1 MTEHCNVFCF
11 YSSWSSATG
20 NPVQWIPTIT
30 TGVVTATTQLVTQGW
45 YFPLN
50 FLYFVYEHFIRVSH
64 YRGMG
69 TFQIMKIKLCFSL
82 HQLQFYALV
91 REGRKYLSLMLYP
104 ALIYYRCFVL
114 VNLHIKKIFKN
125 TVYPMIHIYFRRYND
140 TMEPISRIKHS
151 FVL

>member
-1 MTEHCNVFCF
+1 MTSFIDMTERCNVFCF
-11 YSSWSSATG
+11 HSSWSSATG

-45 YFPLN
+45 NFPLN
-50 FLYFVYEHFIRVSH
+50 FLYFVYEHFISH
-64 YRGMG
+64 YRGIG

-82 HQLQFYALV
+82 YQLQFYALV

-125 TVYPMIHIYFRRYND
+125 KGKNT
-140 TMEPISRIKHS
+140 SS
-151 FVL
+151 